1 MAEPMIATG
10 GGPVALRT
18 SPLAH
23 LGERMRAA
31 AVTGARG
38 VTLTEWP
45 FITMVNLRVDPAA
58 EAADRIEK
66 TLGTRLPRRCGQ
78 TTASGPHT
86 IVWLGPDEWL
96 VLSQSDETAVTAVT
110 AVTDETAVAAV
121 AAVAALA
128 AALREALGGDP
139 GSVVDVSANR
149 TTLEL
154 SGPAARQVLEKGCPL
169 DLHPRAFGPGQAVS
183 TTVGPVAV
191 LLRQVDDVPTYRLL
205 PRSSFADYLA
215 RWLIDAMSEYRGV
228 EVP

>member
-1 MAEPMIATG
+1 MAEPTIDAG
-10 GGPVALRT
+10 AGPVALRT

-23 LGERMRAA
+23 LAERMRDA

-38 VTLTEWP
+38 VALTEWP
-45 FITMVNLRVDPAA
+45 FITMVNLRVDPAS

-66 TLGTRLPRRCGQ
+66 TLGAPLPRPCGH
-78 TTASGPHT
+78 TAASGPHT
-86 IVWLGPDEWL
+86 VLWLGPDEWL
-96 VLSQSDETAVTAVT
+96 VLSQTDATAVTA
-110 AVTDETAVAAV
+110 E
-121 AAVAALA
+121 
-128 AALREALGGDP
+128 LREALGGAP

-169 DLHPRAFGPGQAVS
+169 DLHPRAFGPGRAVS

-191 LLRQVDDVPTYRLL
+191 LLWQVDDAPTYRLF

-215 RWLIDAMSEYRGV
+215 RWLIDAMSEYRGPAV
-228 EVP
+228 L

>member
-1 MAEPMIATG
+1 MAEPTIDAR
-10 GGPVALRT
+10 V

-23 LGERMRAA
+23 LEERMRAA
-31 AVTGARG
+31 TVTGARG

-45 FITMVNLRVDPAA
+45 FVTMVNLRVAPAS

-66 TLGTRLPRRCGQ
+66 SLGAPLPRECGH
-78 TTASGPHT
+78 TTTSGPHT
-86 IVWLGPDEWL
+86 IAWLGPDEWL
-96 VLSQSDETAVTAVT
+96 VLSQADA
-110 AVTDETAVAAV
+110 TAVATE
-121 AAVAALA
+121 
-128 AALREALGGDP
+128 LREALGGAP

-169 DLHPRAFGPGQAVS
+169 DLHPRSFAPGKAVS

-191 LLRQVDDVPTYRLL
+191 LLWQADDTPTYRLF

-215 RWLIDAMSEYRGV
+215 RWLIDAMSEYRGP